1 MDRRFFIKAIP
12 MAGVAG
18 TIGSDKGL
26 LKAMAAENL
35 PMDGVDDRTYN
46 VDLLIR
52 ISRPVISK
60 LSQGKLKASMPT
72 EVAPDYAKPVDKVTY
87 LEAFGRTL
95 AGLAPWLE
103 LGPDQTVEGSKRID
117 MLEMTRKAIA
127 MAVDPASPDY
137 MDFTGKFDAQPLV
150 DGAFLA
156 HGLMRAPKEL
166 WGRLTPKTQQQV
178 IDALISLRSI
188 KAFNNNWVLFSAI
201 IEAMLLKFGAAW
213 DRQPIDLA
221 VQKIMEW
228 YKGDSM
234 YGDGAH
240 FHYDYYNSFVI
251 QPMLVDVLK
260 VMAEMKDEQKENY
273 ELALKRMQRY
283 SAILERQISPEGTF
297 PVVGRSMPYRNAAFQ
312 ALAQTALERKLP
324 EDISPAQVRCALTA
338 VNKRIFETPG
348 TFDKKGW
355 LQIGFCG
362 HQPEIADV
370 YTSTGSL
377 YLCTT
382 GFLALGLPMG
392 DPFWMGPA
400 QSWTAKKAWAGATV
414 KKDHSIDY

>member
-18 TIGSDKGL
+18 TIGTDKGL
-26 LKAMAAENL
+26 LKAMAAEK
-35 PMDGVDDRTYN
+35 PAPDDRSYN

-52 ISRPVISK
+52 ICRPVISE

-72 EVAPDYAKPVDKVTY
+72 EVAPDYAKPVEKVTY

-103 LGPDQTVEGSKRID
+103 LGPDNTMEGSKRIE
-117 MLEMTRKAIA
+117 MLEMTHKAIA

-137 MDFTGKFDAQPLV
+137 MNFTGKFDAQPLV

-156 HGLMRAPKEL
+156 HGLLRAPKQL
-166 WGRLTPKTQQQV
+166 WGQLSTKTQQQV

-201 IEAMLLKFGAAW
+201 IEAMLLKYGAAW

-260 VMAEMKDEQKENY
+260 VMVEKKEGGNENY

-297 PVVGRSMPYRNAAFQ
+297 PVVGRSMPYRNSAFQ
-312 ALAQTALERKLP
+312 ALAQIALENKLP
-324 EDISPAQVRCALTA
+324 AEISPAQVRCALTA
-338 VNKRIFETPG
+338 VNKRIFDTPG

-382 GFLALGLPMG
+382 GFLALGLPSHH
-392 DPFWMGPA
+392 PFWADAA
-400 QSWTAKKAWAGATV
+400 QPWTAKKAWAGAMV

>member
-1 MDRRFFIKAIP
+1 
-12 MAGVAG
+12 MAGMAG
-18 TIGSDKGL
+18 SLGTDKGL
-26 LKAMAAENL
+26 LKTMAAPAPPLN
-35 PMDGVDDRTYN
+35 DREYN

-52 ISRPVISK
+52 ICNPVMK
-60 LSQGKLKASMPT
+60 QLSEGKLRTAMPT

-95 AGLAPWLE
+95 AGVTPWLE
-103 LGPDQTVEGSKRID
+103 LGPDNTMEGSKRIHL
-117 MLEMTRKAIA
+117 LEITRKAIA

-137 MDFTGKFDAQPLV
+137 MNFTGKFDAQPLV

-156 HGLMRAPKEL
+156 HGLLRAPNEL
-166 WGRLTPKTQQQV
+166 WGQLSAKTRQQI
-178 IDALISLRSI
+178 IDGFISLRSI
-188 KAFNNNWVLFSAI
+188 KAFTNNWVLFSAI
-201 IEAMLLKFGAAW
+201 IEVTLLKFGAAW
-213 DRQPIDLA
+213 DRKPVDFA

-240 FHYDYYNSFVI
+240 FHFDYYNSFVI
-251 QPMLVDVLK
+251 QPMLVDLLK
-260 VMAEMKDEQKENY
+260 VLAEKGAGSKEQY

-283 SAILERQISPEGTF
+283 SVILERQISPEGTF
-297 PVVGRSMPYRNAAFQ
+297 PVVGRSMPYRSAAFQ
-312 ALAQTALERKLP
+312 ALAQVALEDKLP
-324 EDISPAQVRCALTA
+324 AELSPAQVRCALTA

-348 TFDKKGW
+348 TFDKNGW

-382 GFLALGLPMG
+382 GFLALGLPG
-392 DPFWMGPA
+392 THPFWAAPA
-400 QSWTAKKAWAGATV
+400 QQWTAQKAWGGGKVA
-414 KKDHSIDY
+414 KDHAIDY

>member
-1 MDRRFFIKAIP
+1 MNRRFFIKAIP
-12 MAGVAG
+12 MAGIAS
-18 TIGSDKGL
+18 TIGSEKGV
-26 LKAMAAENL
+26 LKAMAAEKPL
-35 PMDGVDDRTYN
+35 PGDRAYN
-46 VDLLIR
+46 VDLMLR
-52 ISRPVISK
+52 ICRPVIEQLSK
-60 LSQGKLKASMPT
+60 GQLKATMPT
-72 EVAPDYAKPVDKVTY
+72 EVAPRYGKPVEKVTY

-95 AGLAPWLE
+95 AGIAPWLE
-103 LGPDQTVEGSKRID
+103 LGDDNTPEAGKRVA
-117 MLEMTRKAIA
+117 MLEMTRKAVA

-137 MDFTGKFDAQPLV
+137 MNFTGKFDAQPLV

-156 HGLMRAPKEL
+156 HGLLRAPKQVWAQL
-166 WGRLTPKTQQQV
+166 PAKTQQQV
-178 IDALISLRSI
+178 IDGLISLRSI
-188 KAFNNNWVLFSAI
+188 KAFTNNWVLFSAI
-201 IEAMLLKFGAAW
+201 IEAMLLKFGADW
-213 DRQPIDLA
+213 DRKPIDLA

-260 VMAEMKDEQKENY
+260 VMAEKEEGSKANY

-283 SAILERQISPEGTF
+283 AAILERQISPEGTF

-312 ALAQTALERKLP
+312 ALAQIVLEEKLP
-324 EDISPAQVRCALTA
+324 EELSPAQVRCALTA
-338 VNKRIFETPG
+338 VNKRIFEAPD

-362 HQPEIADV
+362 HQPDIADV

-377 YLCTT
+377 YLCST
-382 GFLALGLPMG
+382 GFLALGLPAAH
-392 DPFWMGPA
+392 PFWSDPA
-400 QSWTAKKAWAGATV
+400 QPWTAVKVYSGAAV
-414 KKDHSIDY
+414 KKDHAIDY

>member
-1 MDRRFFIKAIP
+1 
-12 MAGVAG
+12 MAGGAG
-18 TIGSDKGL
+18 TIGPDKGL
-26 LKAMAAENL
+26 LEAMAADK
-35 PMDGVDDRTYN
+35 PAPDDRSYQ

-52 ISRPVISK
+52 ICRPVISR
-60 LSQGKLKASMPT
+60 LSEGKLMAAMPT
-72 EVAPDYAKPVDKVTY
+72 EVAPDYAKPVTKVTY

-103 LGPDQTVEGSKRID
+103 LGPDQTVEGSKRIA

-137 MDFTGKFDAQPLV
+137 MNFTGRFDAQPLV

-156 HGLMRAPKEL
+156 HGLMRAPNEL
-166 WGRLTPKTQQQV
+166 WGKLPATTQQQV
-178 IDALISLRSI
+178 IDGLISLRSI
-188 KAFNNNWVLFSAI
+188 KAFTNNWVLFSAI

-213 DRQPIDLA
+213 DRKPIDLA

-260 VMAEMKDEQKENY
+260 VMVEKNEGEKENY

-297 PVVGRSMPYRNAAFQ
+297 PVVGRSMPYRSAAFQ
-312 ALAQTALERKLP
+312 ALAQIALERKLP

-338 VNKRIFETPG
+338 VNKRIFEAPG
-348 TFDKKGW
+348 TFDRQDW

-382 GFLALGLPMG
+382 GFLALGLPAH
-392 DPFWMGPA
+392 DPFWSGAA
-400 QSWTAKKAWAGATV
+400 QPWTAKKAWAGATV

>member
-18 TIGSDKGL
+18 TIGTDKGL
-26 LKAMAAENL
+26 LKAMAAEK
-35 PMDGVDDRTYN
+35 PAPDDRAYN

-52 ISRPVISK
+52 ICRPVISR
-60 LSQGKLKASMPT
+60 LSEGKLTASMPT
-72 EVAPDYAKPVDKVTY
+72 EVAPDYAKPVTKVTY

-103 LGPDQTVEGSKRID
+103 LGPDNTMEGSKRTA
-117 MLEMTRKAIA
+117 MLTMTRKAIA

-137 MDFTGKFDAQPLV
+137 MNFTGKFDAQPLV

-156 HGLMRAPKEL
+156 HGLMRAPNQL
-166 WGRLTPKTQQQV
+166 WGALTPTTQQQV
-178 IDALISLRSI
+178 IDALINLRSI
-188 KAFNNNWVLFSAI
+188 KAFSNNWVLFSAI
-201 IEAMLLKFGAAW
+201 IDAMLLKFGAAW
-213 DRQPIDLA
+213 DRKPIDLA

-260 VMAEMKDEQKENY
+260 VMVEKNEGGKENY

-283 SAILERQISPEGTF
+283 GAILERQVSPEGTF

-312 ALAQTALERKLP
+312 ALAQIALEHKLP

-338 VNKRIFETPG
+338 VNKRIFEAPG
-348 TFDKKGW
+348 TFDQQGW

-382 GFLALGLPMG
+382 GFLALGLPAD
-392 DPFWMGPA
+392 DPFWSGAA
-400 QSWTAKKAWAGATV
+400 QPWTAKKAWAGATV

>member
-1 MDRRFFIKAIP
+1 

-18 TIGSDKGL
+18 TIGTDKGL
-26 LKAMAAENL
+26 LKAMAADK
-35 PMDGVDDRTYN
+35 PAPDDRSYN
-46 VDLLIR
+46 VDLLVR
-52 ISRPVISK
+52 ICRPVISR
-60 LSQGKLKASMPT
+60 LSEGKLIAAMPT
-72 EVAPDYAKPVDKVTY
+72 EVAPDYAKPVTKVTY

-137 MDFTGKFDAQPLV
+137 MNFTGKFDAQPLV

-156 HGLMRAPKEL
+156 HGLMRAPRQL
-166 WGRLTPKTQQQV
+166 WGQLTPTTQQQV
-178 IDALISLRSI
+178 IDGLISLRSI
-188 KAFNNNWVLFSAI
+188 KAFTNNWVLFSAI

-213 DRQPIDLA
+213 DRKPIDLA

-260 VMAEMKDEQKENY
+260 VMVEKNEGEKENY

-312 ALAQTALERKLP
+312 ALAQIALEHKLP
-324 EDISPAQVRCALTA
+324 EEISPAQVRCALTA
-338 VNKRIFETPG
+338 VNKRIFEAPG
-348 TFDKKGW
+348 TFDRQGW

-382 GFLALGLPMG
+382 GFLALGLPPD
-392 DPFWMGPA
+392 DPFWSGAA
-400 QSWTAKKAWAGATV
+400 QPWTAKKAWAGATV

>member
-1 MDRRFFIKAIP
+1 MDRRFFLKAVP

-18 TIGSDKGL
+18 TIGSDKGM
-26 LKAMAAENL
+26 LKAMATGSDPVN
-35 PMDGVDDRTYN
+35 DRSEQ
-46 VDLLIR
+46 VALLLK
-52 ISRPVISK
+52 ISK
-60 LSQGKLKASMPT
+60 PVLSALSQGRLKAVMPKET
-72 EVAPDYAKPVDKVTY
+72 APAYAKPVEKVTY

-95 AGLAPWLE
+95 AGIAPWLE
-103 LGPDQTVEGSKRID
+103 LGPDNTLEGSRRFE
-117 MLEMTRKAIA
+117 MLEITREAIA

-137 MDFTGKFDAQPLV
+137 MNFTGKFDAQPLV
-150 DGAFLA
+150 DGAFMA
-156 HGLMRAPKEL
+156 HGLLRASERL
-166 WGRLTPKTQQQV
+166 WEQLKPKTQQQV
-178 IDALISLRSI
+178 ITALTSLRNI
-188 KAFNNNWVLFSAI
+188 KPGNNNWLLFAAI

-213 DRQPIDLA
+213 DRKPVDTA

-234 YGDGAH
+234 YGDGAN

-260 VMAEMKDEQKENY
+260 VLAEKGEGSREQY

-283 SAILERQISPEGTF
+283 AAILERQISPEGTF

-312 ALAQTALERKLP
+312 ALAQVALMDKLP
-324 EDISPAQVRCALTA
+324 PEIAPAQVRCALAA
-338 VNKRIFETPG
+338 VNKRIFEAPG
-348 TFDKKGW
+348 TFDSKGW
-355 LQIGFCG
+355 LQVGFCG

-382 GFLALGLPMG
+382 GFLALGLPALH
-392 DPFWMGPA
+392 PFWKDPA
-400 QSWTAKKAWAGATV
+400 KPWTAKKAWDGAMV
-414 KKDHSIDY
+414 MKDHAIDY

>member
-12 MAGVAG
+12 MAGVAS
-18 TIGSDKGL
+18 TIGTEKGL
-26 LKAMAAENL
+26 LKAMAAEK
-35 PMDGVDDRTYN
+35 PAPGDREYN
-46 VDLLIR
+46 VDLMIR
-52 ISRPVISK
+52 ICQPVIEQLSK
-60 LSQGKLKASMPT
+60 GKLKATMPT
-72 EVAPDYAKPVDKVTY
+72 EVAPSYGKPVEKVTY

-95 AGLAPWLE
+95 AGIAPWLE
-103 LGPDQTVEGSKRID
+103 LGPDNTMEGSKRIA
-117 MLEMTRKAIA
+117 MLEMTHKAIA

-137 MDFTGKFDAQPLV
+137 MNFTGKFDAQPLV

-156 HGLMRAPKEL
+156 HGLLRAPRHV
-166 WGRLTPKTQQQV
+166 WSRLSPKTQQQV
-178 IDALISLRSI
+178 IDGLISLRSI
-188 KAFNNNWVLFSAI
+188 KAFTNNWVLFSAI
-201 IEAMLLKFGAAW
+201 IEAMLLKFGADW
-213 DRQPIDLA
+213 DRKPIDLA
-221 VQKIMEW
+221 VQKMMEW

-260 VMAEMKDEQKENY
+260 VMAEKEEGSKANY

-283 SAILERQISPEGTF
+283 AAILERQISPEGTF

-312 ALAQTALERKLP
+312 ALAQIALEEKLP
-324 EDISPAQVRCALTA
+324 EEISPAQVRCALTA
-338 VNKRIFETPG
+338 VNKRIFEVPG

-362 HQPEIADV
+362 HQPEIADT

-377 YLCTT
+377 YLCST
-382 GFLALGLPMG
+382 GFLALGLPYG
-392 DPFWMGPA
+392 SPFWSDPA
-400 QSWTAKKAWAGATV
+400 QPWTSKKVYAGASV
-414 KKDHSIDY
+414 KKDHAIDY

>member
-18 TIGSDKGL
+18 TIGTDKGL
-26 LKAMAAENL
+26 LKAMAAEK
-35 PMDGVDDRTYN
+35 PAPDDRAYN

-52 ISRPVISK
+52 ICRPVISR
-60 LSQGKLKASMPT
+60 LSEGKLTASMPT
-72 EVAPDYAKPVDKVTY
+72 EVAPDYAKPVTKVTY

-103 LGPDQTVEGSKRID
+103 LGADNTMEGSKRID
-117 MLEMTRKAIA
+117 MLTMTRKAIA
-127 MAVDPASPDY
+127 MAVDPSSPDY
-137 MDFTGKFDAQPLV
+137 MNFTGKFDAQPLV

-156 HGLMRAPKEL
+156 HGLMRAPNQL
-166 WGRLTPKTQQQV
+166 WGALTPTTQQQV

-188 KAFNNNWVLFSAI
+188 KAFTNNWVLFSAI

-213 DRQPIDLA
+213 DRKPIDLA

-260 VMAEMKDEQKENY
+260 VMVEKNEGGKENY

-283 SAILERQISPEGTF
+283 SAILERQVSPEGTF

-312 ALAQTALERKLP
+312 ALAQIALEHKLP
-324 EDISPAQVRCALTA
+324 EEISPAQVRCALTA
-338 VNKRIFETPG
+338 VNKRIFEAPG
-348 TFDKKGW
+348 TFDQQGW

-382 GFLALGLPMG
+382 GFLALGLPAD
-392 DPFWMGPA
+392 DPFWLGAA
-400 QSWTAKKAWAGATV
+400 QPWTAKKAWAGATV

>member
-26 LKAMAAENL
+26 LKAMATEKPVHN
-35 PMDGVDDRTYN
+35 DRQYN
-46 VDLLIR
+46 VDLLLR
-52 ISRPVISK
+52 ICRPVISK
-60 LSQGKLKASMPT
+60 LSEGKLKTAMPT

-103 LGPDQTVEGSKRID
+103 LGPDNTSEGNKRSA
-117 MLEMTRKAIA
+117 MLDITRKAIA

-137 MDFTGKFDAQPLV
+137 MNFTGKFDAQPLV

-156 HGLMRAPKEL
+156 HGLLRAPTQL
-166 WGRLTPKTQQQV
+166 WGALSSKTQQQV
-178 IDALISLRSI
+178 IDGLISLRSI
-188 KAFNNNWVLFSAI
+188 KAFTNNWVLFSAI
-201 IEAMLLKFGAAW
+201 IEAMLLKYGAAW
-213 DRQPIDLA
+213 DRKPVDLA

-260 VMAEMKDEQKENY
+260 VMVEKNEEGKENY

-283 SAILERQISPEGTF
+283 SSILERQISPEGTF

-312 ALAQTALERKLP
+312 ALAQIALEDKLP
-324 EDISPAQVRCALTA
+324 PEISPAQVRCALTE

-348 TFDKKGW
+348 TFDKEGW

-382 GFLALGLPMG
+382 GFLALGLPAQH
-392 DPFWMGPA
+392 PFWSAAA
-400 QSWTAKKAWAGATV
+400 QPWTAKKAWSGAMV

>member
-12 MAGVAG
+12 MAGVAS
-18 TIGSDKGL
+18 TIGTEKGL
-26 LKAMAAENL
+26 LKTMAAEK
-35 PMDGVDDRTYN
+35 PVPDDRSYN
-46 VDLLIR
+46 VDLLLR
-52 ISRPVISK
+52 ICRPVIQQ
-60 LSQGKLKASMPT
+60 LSEGKLKVTMPT
-72 EVAPDYAKPVDKVTY
+72 EVAPNYGKPVEKVTY

-95 AGLAPWLE
+95 AGIAPWLE
-103 LGPDQTVEGSKRID
+103 LGADNTMEGSKRIE
-117 MLEMTRKAIA
+117 MLDMTRKAVA

-137 MDFTGKFDAQPLV
+137 MNFTGKFDAQPLV

-156 HGLMRAPKEL
+156 HGLLRAPKEV
-166 WGRLTPKTQQQV
+166 WGKLSPRTQQQV
-178 IDALISLRSI
+178 IAGLTSLRSI
-188 KAFNNNWVLFSAI
+188 KAYTNNWVLFSAI
-201 IEAMLLKFGAAW
+201 IEAMLLKFGAEW

-260 VMAEMKDEQKENY
+260 VMAEKDEASKANY

-283 SAILERQISPEGTF
+283 ADILERQISPEGTF

-312 ALAQTALERKLP
+312 ALAQIALEDKLP
-324 EDISPAQVRCALTA
+324 AGISPAQVRCALTA
-338 VNKRIFETPG
+338 VNKRIFEVPG

-355 LQIGFCG
+355 LHIGFCG

-377 YLCTT
+377 YLCST
-382 GFLALGLPMG
+382 GFLALGLPASH
-392 DPFWMGPA
+392 PFWSAPA
-400 QSWTAKKAWAGATV
+400 QPWTNKKVYSGATV
-414 KKDHSIDY
+414 QKDHAIDY

>member
-18 TIGSDKGL
+18 TIGTDKGL
-26 LKAMAAENL
+26 LKAMAAEK
-35 PMDGVDDRTYN
+35 PAPDDRAYN

-52 ISRPVISK
+52 ICRPVISR
-60 LSQGKLKASMPT
+60 LSEGKLTASMPT
-72 EVAPDYAKPVDKVTY
+72 EVAPAYAKPVTKVTY

-103 LGPDQTVEGSKRID
+103 LGPDNTMEGSKRIA
-117 MLEMTRKAIA
+117 MLTMTRKAIA

-137 MDFTGKFDAQPLV
+137 MNFTGKFDAQPLV

-156 HGLMRAPKEL
+156 HGLMRAPKQL
-166 WGRLTPKTQQQV
+166 WGALTPTTQQQV

-188 KAFNNNWVLFSAI
+188 KAFTNNWVLFSAI

-213 DRQPIDLA
+213 DRKPIDLA

-260 VMAEMKDEQKENY
+260 VMVEKNEGGKENY

-283 SAILERQISPEGTF
+283 SAILERQVSPEGTF
-297 PVVGRSMPYRNAAFQ
+297 PVVGRSIPYRNAAFQ
-312 ALAQTALERKLP
+312 ALAQIALEHKLP
-324 EDISPAQVRCALTA
+324 EEISPAQVRCALTA
-338 VNKRIFETPG
+338 VNKRIFEAPG
-348 TFDKKGW
+348 TFDQQGW

-382 GFLALGLPMG
+382 GFLALGLPA
-392 DPFWMGPA
+392 DDAFWVGAA
-400 QSWTAKKAWAGATV
+400 QPWTAKKAWAGATV

>member
-12 MAGVAG
+12 MAGIAS
-18 TIGSDKGL
+18 TIGSEKGV
-26 LKAMAAENL
+26 LKAMAAEKPL
-35 PMDGVDDRTYN
+35 LDDRAYN
-46 VDLLIR
+46 LDLMLR
-52 ISRPVISK
+52 ICRPVIEQLSK
-60 LSQGKLKASMPT
+60 GQLKATMPT
-72 EVAPDYAKPVDKVTY
+72 EVAPSYSKPVEKVTY

-95 AGLAPWLE
+95 AGIAPWLE
-103 LGPDQTVEGSKRID
+103 LGNDNTPEAGKRMA
-117 MLEMTRKAIA
+117 MLEMTRKAVA

-137 MDFTGKFDAQPLV
+137 MNFTGKFDAQPLV

-156 HGLMRAPKEL
+156 HGLLRAPKQVWAQL
-166 WGRLTPKTQQQV
+166 PAKTQQQV
-178 IDALISLRSI
+178 IDGLTSLRSI
-188 KAFNNNWVLFSAI
+188 KAFTSNWVLFSAI
-201 IEAMLLKFGAAW
+201 IEAMLLKFGADW
-213 DRQPIDLA
+213 NRKPIDFA

-234 YGDGAH
+234 YGDGPH

-260 VMAEMKDEQKENY
+260 VMAEKEESSKANY

-283 SAILERQISPEGTF
+283 AAILERQISPEGTF

-312 ALAQTALERKLP
+312 ALAQIALEEKLP
-324 EDISPAQVRCALTA
+324 EELSPAQVRCALTT
-338 VNKRIFETPG
+338 VNKRIFEAPG

-362 HQPEIADV
+362 HQPDIADV

-377 YLCTT
+377 YLCST
-382 GFLALGLPMG
+382 GFLALGLPPAH
-392 DPFWMGPA
+392 PFWSAPA
-400 QSWTAKKAWAGATV
+400 QPWTSVKVYSGAAV
-414 KKDHSIDY
+414 KKDHAIDY

>member
-12 MAGVAG
+12 MAGVAS
-18 TIGSDKGL
+18 TIGTEKGL
-26 LKAMAAENL
+26 LKAMAGDK
-35 PMDGVDDRTYN
+35 PVPGDREYN
-46 VDLLIR
+46 VDLMIR
-52 ISRPVISK
+52 ICRPVIEQLSK
-60 LSQGKLKASMPT
+60 GKLKATMPT
-72 EVAPDYAKPVDKVTY
+72 EVAPSYAKPVGKVTY

-95 AGLAPWLE
+95 AGIAPWLE
-103 LGPDQTVEGSKRID
+103 LGEDNTMEGSKRIE

-137 MDFTGKFDAQPLV
+137 MNFTGKFDAQPLV

-156 HGLMRAPKEL
+156 HGLLRAPKQV
-166 WGRLTPKTQQQV
+166 WGRLSAKTQQQV
-178 IDALISLRSI
+178 IDGLISLRSI
-188 KAFNNNWVLFSAI
+188 KAFTNNWVLFSAI
-201 IEAMLLKFGAAW
+201 IEAMLLKFGADW
-213 DRQPIDLA
+213 DRKPIDLA
-221 VQKIMEW
+221 VQKMMEW

-260 VMAEMKDEQKENY
+260 VMAEKEESSKANY

-283 SAILERQISPEGTF
+283 AAILERQVSPEGTF

-312 ALAQTALERKLP
+312 ALAQIALEEKLP
-324 EDISPAQVRCALTA
+324 EEVSPAQVRCALTA
-338 VNKRIFETPG
+338 VNKRIFEVPG

-362 HQPEIADV
+362 HQPEMADV

-377 YLCTT
+377 YLCST
-382 GFLALGLPMG
+382 GFLALGLPAAN
-392 DPFWMGPA
+392 PFWSAPA
-400 QSWTAKKAWAGATV
+400 QPWTSRKVYAGAPV
-414 KKDHSIDY
+414 KKDHAIDY